1 MKLGNEVTCFLSSLL
16 ALVMLLGLQACGTAG
31 YSSNNG
37 GVSNPPSG
45 PAFVDFKAPGAGQRV
60 DGGTFPLAINSPG
73 TIVGWYYDSAGI
85 VHGFTR
91 TSGGTYSVVDA
102 PGATTTVCCLGTFAE
117 DINISGSVTGYFND
131 SNLGSHGFIR
141 GADGSYTTVDAAG
154 YSGGGLDEH

>member
-73 TIVGWYYDSAGI
+73 TIVGWYAQVSRHRAEQPFLFAGVSHTVFADQAGGNRLLVNI
-85 VHGFTR
+85 ETAAVAMNLHGVLLR
-91 TSGGTYSVVDA
+91 H
-102 PGATTTVCCLGTFAE
+102 CRRRQL
-117 DINISGSVTGYFND
+117 
-131 SNLGSHGFIR
+131 
-141 GADGSYTTVDAAG
+141 
-154 YSGGGLDEH
+154 